1 MIRPTPA
8 SPSPG
13 LGAAL
18 DAAAQNHTIVVMD
31 AIMTVT
37 GVDHTGIVAA
47 VANALAEEEV
57 NIVNISQTLM
67 DQYFTMILHCEFDA
81 DRLPISALQERMGKV
96 AEAENL
102 IIKVQSEAI
111 FDAMHEV

>member
-1 MIRPTPA
+1 
-8 SPSPG
+8 
-13 LGAAL
+13 
-18 DAAAQNHTIVVMD
+18 MD
-31 AIMTVT
+31 AIITVA

-47 VANALAEEEV
+47 VANALAEEKV

-67 DQYFTMILHCEFDA
+67 EQYFTMIVHCEFDA
-81 DRLPISALQERMGKV
+81 DRLPISALQQRMRQV

-102 IIKVQSEAI
+102 VIKVQSEAI